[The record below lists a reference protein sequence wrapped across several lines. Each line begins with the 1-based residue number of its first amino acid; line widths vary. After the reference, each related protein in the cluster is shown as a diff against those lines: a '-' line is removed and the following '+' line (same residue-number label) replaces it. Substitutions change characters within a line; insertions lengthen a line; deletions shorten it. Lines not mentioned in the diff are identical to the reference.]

1 MAIAP
6 TKVTPF
12 GGAVFDK
19 DDLLKLDEDLL
30 RALLRERTHHNIEVP
45 LYTVL
50 ANGQKQAVPI
60 FGLQAQMVYDA
71 WVERGL
77 PVTDPDFEWVKD
89 NLEIAAKI
97 RSGEKVEWELPLP
110 EPFTEEELKVVDK
123 LIYQRH
129 SIRDFADKPIPDE
142 LIEKILSAG
151 RAAPIGCNLD
161 EVRFIV
167 LKKPEELNM
176 IWSDIAVKNAVVIVI
191 AYDKRIPNVVGQD
204 ITVPQNGG
212 FDAAAA
218 GDHMLLMAHALGLGG
233 VWLSKTVESKVT
245 KNTAQEFKE
254 KYGLPDFIEIALHL
268 AIGWP
273 ALQTIKSKRM
283 PLEKMIITRDTFKK

>member
-1 MAIAP
+1 MNRITELLDLEDSDIVVSDIRVEGSTCSIAP
-6 TKVTPF
+6 DP
-12 GGAVFDK
+12 
-19 DDLLKLDEDLL
+19 
-30 RALLRERTHHNIEVP
+30 
-45 LYTVL
+45 VL
-50 ANGQKQAVPI
+50 
-60 FGLQAQMVYDA
+60 
-71 WVERGL
+71 
-77 PVTDPDFEWVKD
+77 
-89 NLEIAAKI
+89 
-97 RSGEKVEWELPLP
+97 
-110 EPFTEEELKVVDK
+110 
-123 LIYQRH
+123 
-129 SIRDFADKPIPDE
+129 
-142 LIEKILSAG
+142 
-151 RAAPIGCNLD
+151 C
-161 EVRFIV
+161 
-167 LKKPEELNM
+167 
-176 IWSDIAVKNAVVIVI
+176 
-191 AYDKRIPNVVGQD
+191 GQD